1 MSPQVAVR
9 LSEPLLERIDALVG
23 SGRFETRAD
32 AIRAGIEELIDRERR
47 REIGAAI
54 AEGYTRVPQAEER
67 EDELGTFPL
76 DDPNGDG

>member
-23 SGRFETRAD
+23 SGRFETRA
-32 AIRAGIEELIDRERR
+32 DRERR

-76 DDPNGDG
+76 DDPTGDG